1 MFRIILSYLSVH
13 GLTLVNKPHWG
24 YTHKTG
30 LRQPPTPLFVKALVA
45 AIARGAVRHYQ
56 EAFGQVQHRHR
67 VVWEYSA

>member
-13 GLTLVNKPHWG
+13 GLMLVNKPHGG

-30 LRQPPTPLFVKALVA
+30 LRQPPTPLFVKAPAA
-45 AIARGAVRHYQ
+45 AIAREAVRHFQ
-56 EAFGQVQHRHR
+56 EVIGWAQHRHR